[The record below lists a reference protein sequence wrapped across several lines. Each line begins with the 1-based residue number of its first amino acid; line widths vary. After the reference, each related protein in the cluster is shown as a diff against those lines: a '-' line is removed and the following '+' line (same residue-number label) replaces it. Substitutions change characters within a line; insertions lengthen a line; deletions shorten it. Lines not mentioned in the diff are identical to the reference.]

1 MCRVYLSLVKHAETN
16 VVALAYLAAN
26 GTINKVTSERS
37 SRMNS
42 EAYCLNSAKCCKTYW
57 KLPHNANEEWASVYF
72 KSNPGNRG
80 TWHLLLPIGSRLQ
93 AVIHCYLDTMMY
105 RSHPSFLIFCF
116 WFSSAKYFVPQGEI
130 SLTTG
135 TTRATY
141 MGTHTQW
148 DKEKKLSE

>member
-1 MCRVYLSLVKHAETN
+1 MWLLIEVAGVNLKCTGLYL
-16 VVALAYLAAN
+16 
-26 GTINKVTSERS
+26 
-37 SRMNS
+37 
-42 EAYCLNSAKCCKTYW
+42 CLDSAKCCKTYW

-72 KSNPGNRG
+72 KSNPGKRG
-80 TWHLLLPIGSRLQ
+80 TWHLLLPMGSRLQ

-105 RSHPSFLIFCF
+105 KSHPSFLIFCF

-148 DKEKKLSE
+148 DKDFIRKKIVRININKNNKMAIKITTTAAICC